1 MQTDLADPKTLKP
14 NPWNSNRVS
23 PENMRKLEASI
34 RDLGFVT
41 AVIVRE
47 LSDGSLQILGGQH
60 RVETAVDMGLSK
72 VPIINVGAIDDA
84 KAKKIGLIDNSRYG
98 NDDTI
103 RLAKIYEEIGLS
115 SEELAEFLPWSQLDF
130 DTISAAVNIDLDALD
145 MMQDGDDDTPDLDDI
160 RKPKPPATHEVMRF
174 RVPISDGERIR
185 KRIET
190 TLKAEGLN
198 DDDEL
203 TAAGSA
209 LAFLLLNGAA

>member
-145 MMQDGDDDTPDLDDI
+145 MMQDGDDDTPDLDD
-160 RKPKPPATHEVMRF
+160 PKA
-174 RVPISDGERIR
+174 
-185 KRIET
+185 
-190 TLKAEGLN
+190 
-198 DDDEL
+198 
-203 TAAGSA
+203 
-209 LAFLLLNGAA
+209 